1 VARVYTFYQQYLE
14 REGLLDFGDLI
25 FRSVRLFQECPD
37 VRERVRRAYPQVLV
51 DEFQDVNRASGIL
64 LRELAGDG
72 SGLWAVGD
80 ARQAIYRFRGAA
92 PANMRLFTED
102 YPNAAVMPLEVNYR
116 SQPAVIETFAGLA
129 PGMRATRGADFT
141 PWRANRPE
149 EGGRIYM
156 EIAEDDAAEGEGL
169 SGLIMD
175 HHAEGIPFGEQAVLC
190 RSHTTLARIGA
201 MLERHGVPVLYLG
214 DLFERPE
221 VRDLLSFLELSRG
234 DPGSLLRV
242 ARFPEY
248 SVPMADTLAAIKRAK
263 AEGHT
268 IVETIAGAA
277 GMEELS
283 ERGRA
288 GLSLLATHLE
298 EARGDEAW
306 KVLTRY
312 LFGVG
317 GYLPGLLA
325 DRSVEGQQR
334 RLALFQTLQFA
345 HEQRRREVPE
355 GEDRVRHFLDYVRR
369 LELFGEERGLR
380 QVPGWAEGVDAVRLL
395 TIHASKG
402 LEFRAV
408 YVPVLGNGYFPARKQ
423 HESCPPPAGML
434 PAGEEDW
441 HEEEEECLFFVALSR
456 ARDALCLSRAR
467 RYGRR
472 PSNPSRLL
480 ALVADRL
487 PRPPDSPPTWTSALG
502 EVAAVEPQTRAPHI
516 KVRFS
521 STVLETYIECPR
533 RFYYDYMLGLGSEGG
548 EGAYVRF
555 HRSVYRA
562 INYVHDESEAGRE
575 VVLDGALAR
584 LDEIW
589 VEEEMPGQTHEE
601 LYRSQ
606 AREMLRRVVE
616 GGARAGGPRMRPKW
630 EVPLTY
636 GRVAFTPDGA
646 ELIEEGGRAVR
657 LQRLRTGRVSSREK
671 DQPVYALY
679 HKAASIEYPGVEK
692 QVQALYLATGEA
704 VDVVLTER
712 QIETGLARYDSA
724 LAGILAGDFHPEP
737 SDRRCPRCPHYFTC
751 PAAEDGE

>member
-1 VARVYTFYQQYLE
+1 
-14 REGLLDFGDLI
+14 
-25 FRSVRLFQECPD
+25 
-37 VRERVRRAYPQVLV
+37 
-51 DEFQDVNRASGIL
+51 
-64 LRELAGDG
+64 
-72 SGLWAVGD
+72 
-80 ARQAIYRFRGAA
+80 
-92 PANMRLFTED
+92 
-102 YPNAAVMPLEVNYR
+102 
-116 SQPAVIETFAGLA
+116 
-129 PGMRATRGADFT
+129 
-141 PWRANRPE
+141 
-149 EGGRIYM
+149 
-156 EIAEDDAAEGEGL
+156 
-169 SGLIMD
+169 
-175 HHAEGIPFGEQAVLC
+175 
-190 RSHTTLARIGA
+190 
-201 MLERHGVPVLYLG
+201 
-214 DLFERPE
+214 
-221 VRDLLSFLELSRG
+221 
-234 DPGSLLRV
+234 
-242 ARFPEY
+242 
-248 SVPMADTLAAIKRAK
+248 MADALAAIKRAK
-263 AEGHT
+263 AEGLS

-288 GLSLLATHLE
+288 GLSLLALHLD

-317 GYLPGLLA
+317 GYLRGLLA
-325 DRSVEGQQR
+325 DGSVEGQQR
-334 RLALFQTLQFA
+334 RLAIFQTLQFA
-345 HEQRRREVPE
+345 HEQRHRTVPE
-355 GEDRVRHFLDYVRR
+355 GEDPVRHFLDYVRR

-380 QVPGWAEGVDAVRLL
+380 QVPDWAEGVEAVRLL

-423 HESCPPPAGML
+423 HEPCPPPAGML
-434 PAGEEDW
+434 PASEEDW

-480 ALVADRL
+480 ALVAGKL
-487 PRPPDSPPTWTSALG
+487 PRPPDSPPTWTSAPR
-502 EVAAVEPQTRAPHI
+502 EVAAVEPQVALPRHRP
-516 KVRFS
+516 RFT

-533 RFYYDYMLGLGSEGG
+533 RFYYDYMLGLGSEGD

-562 INYVHDESEAGRE
+562 VNYVHDEREAGRE
-575 VVLDGALAR
+575 VVTDGALAR

-589 VEEEMPGQTHEE
+589 VEEEMPGRAHEE
-601 LYRSQ
+601 LYLSQ

-616 GGARAGGPRMRPKW
+616 GGAARGPRLRPKW

-646 ELIEEGGRAVR
+646 ELIEEGEGAVR

-679 HKAASIEYPGVEK
+679 HKAAALEYPDLER

-704 VDVVLTER
+704 VDVTLTER
-712 QIETGLARYDSA
+712 QIETGLARYDEA
-724 LAGILAGDFHPEP
+724 LAGILAGDFHPQP

-751 PAAEDGE
+751 PAAEDG